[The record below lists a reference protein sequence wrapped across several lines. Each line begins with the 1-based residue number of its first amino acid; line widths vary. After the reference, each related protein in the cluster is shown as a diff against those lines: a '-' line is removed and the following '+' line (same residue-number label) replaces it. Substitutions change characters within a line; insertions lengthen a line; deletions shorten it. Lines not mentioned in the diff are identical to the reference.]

1 MTITIEEAARGYVCL
16 DCDNSELFKGWSYL
30 FRLYKPISENFDF
43 NNEIVCPETMS
54 CYECSSKNI
63 GIEISPNKI
72 ITKHMISERSGA
84 WLVGEKWLLDVDE
97 TTAFTTDFIKSLS
110 CKELIKIIFESEGE
124 NNYEKLHNQ
133 LIEHGFN
140 EWNMDPEFFSKSR
153 FSLAL
158 VYIYSGGI
166 IRQDEYGLL
175 DEDSSYGFAKYIG
188 F

>member
-16 DCDNSELFKGWSYL
+16 DCDNSELFKGMSNL

-72 ITKHMISERSGA
+72 ITKHIMSEGSGA
-84 WLVGEKWLLDVDE
+84 WLVGEKWLLEVDE
-97 TTAFTTDFIKSLS
+97 IKAFSTDFIKSLS

-133 LIEHGFN
+133 LIDHGFN
-140 EWNMDPEFFSKSR
+140 EWNMDPEFFSESGL
-153 FSLAL
+153 SLAL
-158 VYIYSGGI
+158 VYISSGGI

-175 DEDSSYGFAKYIG
+175 DEDSSYNFARYIG

>member
-1 MTITIEEAARGYVCL
+1 MIPSIEEAARGYVCL
-16 DCDNSELFKGWSYL
+16 DCNNSELFKGISNL
-30 FRLYKPISENFDF
+30 FRLYMPTSENFDF
-43 NNEIVCPETMS
+43 NNEIVCPETIS

-72 ITKHMISERSGA
+72 ITKHMMSEGSGA
-84 WLVGEKWLLDVDE
+84 WLVGEKWLLNVDNSI
-97 TTAFTTDFIKSLS
+97 DL
-110 CKELIKIIFESEGE
+110 KELIKIIVESEGE

-133 LIEHGFN
+133 LTEHGFN
-140 EWNMDPEFFSKSR
+140 EWSMDPEFFSKSR

-158 VYIYSGGI
+158 VYISSGGI

-175 DEDSSYGFAKYIG
+175 DEDSSYNFAKYIG

>member
-1 MTITIEEAARGYVCL
+1 MTPTIEEAARGYVCL
-16 DCDNSELFKGWSYL
+16 DCNNSELFKGMSNL

-72 ITKHMISERSGA
+72 ITKHMMSEGSGA
-84 WLVGEKWLLDVDE
+84 WLVGEKWLLDVD
-97 TTAFTTDFIKSLS
+97 DNIDL
-110 CKELIKIIFESEGE
+110 KELIKIIVESEGE

-140 EWNMDPEFFSKSR
+140 EWNMDSEFFSKSR

-158 VYIYSGGI
+158 VYISSGGI

-175 DEDSSYGFAKYIG
+175 DEDSSYNFARYIG

>member
-1 MTITIEEAARGYVCL
+1 MTIPIEEAARGYVCL
-16 DCDNSELFKGWSYL
+16 DCDNSELFKGMSNL

-63 GIEISPNKI
+63 GIEISSNKI
-72 ITKHMISERSGA
+72 ITKHMISEGSGA
-84 WLVGEKWLLDVDE
+84 WLVGEKWLLDVD
-97 TTAFTTDFIKSLS
+97 DSIDL
-110 CKELIKIIFESEGE
+110 KELIKIIVESEGE

-153 FSLAL
+153 LSLAL
-158 VYIYSGGI
+158 VYISSGGI

-175 DEDSSYGFAKYIG
+175 DEDSSYNFAKYIG

>member
-1 MTITIEEAARGYVCL
+1 MTTTIEEAARGYVCL
-16 DCDNSELFKGWSYL
+16 DCNNSELFKGMSNL

-43 NNEIVCPETMS
+43 NNEIVCPETIS

-72 ITKHMISERSGA
+72 ITKHMMSEGSGA
-84 WLVGEKWLLDVDE
+84 WLVGEKWLLDVDNSI
-97 TTAFTTDFIKSLS
+97 DL
-110 CKELIKIIFESEGE
+110 KELIKIIVESEGE

-158 VYIYSGGI
+158 VYISSGGI

-175 DEDSSYGFAKYIG
+175 DEDSSYNFAKYIG

>member
-1 MTITIEEAARGYVCL
+1 MTSTIEETARGYVCL
-16 DCDNSELFKGWSYL
+16 DCDNSELFSGMSSL

-43 NNEIVCPETMS
+43 NNEIVCPETIS

-72 ITKHMISERSGA
+72 ITKHMMSEGSGA
-84 WLVGEKWLLDVDE
+84 WLVGEKWLLDVD
-97 TTAFTTDFIKSLS
+97 DNIDL
-110 CKELIKIIFESEGE
+110 KELIKIIVESEGE

-140 EWNMDPEFFSKSR
+140 EWNMDSEFFSKSR

-158 VYIYSGGI
+158 VYISSGGI
-166 IRQDEYGLL
+166 IRQDEYGLM
-175 DEDSSYGFAKYIG
+175 DEDSSYNFARYIG

>member
-1 MTITIEEAARGYVCL
+1 MTPTIEETARGYVCL
-16 DCDNSELFKGWSYL
+16 DCNNSELFKGMSNL

-43 NNEIVCPETMS
+43 NNEIVCPETIS

-72 ITKHMISERSGA
+72 ITKHMMSEGSGA
-84 WLVGEKWLLDVDE
+84 WLVGEKWLLDVD
-97 TTAFTTDFIKSLS
+97 DNIDL
-110 CKELIKIIFESEGE
+110 KELIKIIVESEGE

-140 EWNMDPEFFSKSR
+140 EWNMDSEFFSKSR

-158 VYIYSGGI
+158 VYISSGGI

-175 DEDSSYGFAKYIG
+175 DEDSSYNFARYIG

>member
-1 MTITIEEAARGYVCL
+1 MTPTIEEAARGYVCL
-16 DCDNSELFKGWSYL
+16 DCDNSELFTGMSNL

-72 ITKHMISERSGA
+72 ITKHMMSEGSGA
-84 WLVGEKWLLDVDE
+84 WLVGEKWLLDVD
-97 TTAFTTDFIKSLS
+97 DNIDL
-110 CKELIKIIFESEGE
+110 KELIKIIVESEGE

-140 EWNMDPEFFSKSR
+140 EWNMDSEFFSKSR

-158 VYIYSGGI
+158 VYISSGGI
-166 IRQDEYGLL
+166 IRQDEYGLM
-175 DEDSSYGFAKYIG
+175 DEDSSYNFARYIG

>member
-1 MTITIEEAARGYVCL
+1 MTPTIEEAARGYVCL
-16 DCDNSELFKGWSYL
+16 DCNNSELFKGMSNL

-72 ITKHMISERSGA
+72 ITKHMMSEGSGA
-84 WLVGEKWLLDVDE
+84 WLVGEKWLLDVD
-97 TTAFTTDFIKSLS
+97 DSIDL
-110 CKELIKIIFESEGE
+110 KELIKIIVESEGE

-140 EWNMDPEFFSKSR
+140 EWNMDSEFFSKSR

-158 VYIYSGGI
+158 VYISSGGI
-166 IRQDEYGLL
+166 IRQDEYGLM
-175 DEDSSYGFAKYIG
+175 DEDSSYNFARYIG

>member
-1 MTITIEEAARGYVCL
+1 MTTTIEGAARGYVCL
-16 DCDNSELFKGWSYL
+16 DCDNYELFKGMSNL

-72 ITKHMISERSGA
+72 ITKHMMSEGSGA
-84 WLVGEKWLLDVDE
+84 WLVGEKWLLDVD
-97 TTAFTTDFIKSLS
+97 DSIDL
-110 CKELIKIIFESEGE
+110 KELIKIIVESEGE

-140 EWNMDPEFFSKSR
+140 EWDMDPEFFSKSR

-158 VYIYSGGI
+158 VYISSGGI

-175 DEDSSYGFAKYIG
+175 DEDSSYNFARYIG

>member
-1 MTITIEEAARGYVCL
+1 MTTTIEGAARGYVCL
-16 DCDNSELFKGWSYL
+16 DCDNYELFKGMSNL

-43 NNEIVCPETMS
+43 NNEIVCPDTMS

-72 ITKHMISERSGA
+72 ITKHMMSEGSGA
-84 WLVGEKWLLDVDE
+84 WLVGEKWLLDVD
-97 TTAFTTDFIKSLS
+97 DSIDL
-110 CKELIKIIFESEGE
+110 KELIKIIVESEGE

-158 VYIYSGGI
+158 VYISSSGI
-166 IRQDEYGLL
+166 IRQDEYGLM
-175 DEDSSYGFAKYIG
+175 DEDSSYNFARYIG
-188 F
+188 C

>member
-1 MTITIEEAARGYVCL
+1 MTTTIEEAARGYVCL
-16 DCDNSELFKGWSYL
+16 DCNNSELFKGMSNL

-43 NNEIVCPETMS
+43 NNEIVCPETIS

-72 ITKHMISERSGA
+72 ITKHMMSEGSGA
-84 WLVGEKWLLDVDE
+84 WLVGEKWLLDVD
-97 TTAFTTDFIKSLS
+97 DSIDL
-110 CKELIKIIFESEGE
+110 KELIKIIFESEGE

-158 VYIYSGGI
+158 VYISSGGI

-175 DEDSSYGFAKYIG
+175 DEDSSYNFARYIG

>member
-1 MTITIEEAARGYVCL
+1 MTPTIEETARGYVCL
-16 DCDNSELFKGWSYL
+16 DCNNSELFKGMSNL

-43 NNEIVCPETMS
+43 NNEIVCPETIS

-72 ITKHMISERSGA
+72 ITKHMMSEGSGA
-84 WLVGEKWLLDVDE
+84 WLVGEKWLLDVD
-97 TTAFTTDFIKSLS
+97 DNIDL
-110 CKELIKIIFESEGE
+110 KELIKIIVESEGE

-140 EWNMDPEFFSKSR
+140 EWNMDSEFFSKSR

-158 VYIYSGGI
+158 VYISSGGV
-166 IRQDEYGLL
+166 IRQDEYGLM
-175 DEDSSYGFAKYIG
+175 DEDSSYNFARYIG

>member
-1 MTITIEEAARGYVCL
+1 MTTTIEEAARGYVCL
-16 DCDNSELFKGWSYL
+16 DCNNSELFKGMSNL

-43 NNEIVCPETMS
+43 NNEIVCPETIS

-72 ITKHMISERSGA
+72 IHKHMMSEGSGA
-84 WLVGEKWLLDVDE
+84 WLVGEKWLLNVDNSI
-97 TTAFTTDFIKSLS
+97 DL
-110 CKELIKIIFESEGE
+110 KELIKIIVESEGE

-133 LIEHGFN
+133 LIDHGFN
-140 EWNMDPEFFSKSR
+140 EWNMDPEFFSESGL
-153 FSLAL
+153 SLAL
-158 VYIYSGGI
+158 VYISSGGI

-175 DEDSSYGFAKYIG
+175 DEDSSYNFARYIG

>member
-1 MTITIEEAARGYVCL
+1 MTPTIEEAARGYVCL
-16 DCDNSELFKGWSYL
+16 DCNNSELFNGMSNL

-43 NNEIVCPETMS
+43 NNEIVCPETIS

-72 ITKHMISERSGA
+72 ITKHMMSEGSGA
-84 WLVGEKWLLDVDE
+84 WLVGEKWLLDVD
-97 TTAFTTDFIKSLS
+97 DNIDL
-110 CKELIKIIFESEGE
+110 KELIKIIVESEGE

-140 EWNMDPEFFSKSR
+140 EWNMDSEFFSKSR

-158 VYIYSGGI
+158 VYISSGGI
-166 IRQDEYGLL
+166 IRQDEYGLM
-175 DEDSSYGFAKYIG
+175 DEDSSYNFARYIG

>member
-1 MTITIEEAARGYVCL
+1 MTTTIEEAARGYVCL
-16 DCDNSELFKGWSYL
+16 DCNNSELFKGMSNL

-43 NNEIVCPETMS
+43 NNEIVCPETIS

-72 ITKHMISERSGA
+72 ITKHMMSEGSGA
-84 WLVGEKWLLDVDE
+84 WLVGEKWLLDVD
-97 TTAFTTDFIKSLS
+97 DSIDL
-110 CKELIKIIFESEGE
+110 KELIKIIVESEGK

-158 VYIYSGGI
+158 VYISSGGI

-175 DEDSSYGFAKYIG
+175 DEDSSYNFARYIG

>member
-16 DCDNSELFKGWSYL
+16 DCDNSELFKGMSNL

-43 NNEIVCPETMS
+43 NNEIVCPETIS

-72 ITKHMISERSGA
+72 ITKHMMSEGSGA
-84 WLVGEKWLLDVDE
+84 WLVGEKWLLDVD
-97 TTAFTTDFIKSLS
+97 DNIDL
-110 CKELIKIIFESEGE
+110 KELIKIIVESEGE

-140 EWNMDPEFFSKSR
+140 EWNMDSEFFSKSR

-158 VYIYSGGI
+158 VYISSGGI
-166 IRQDEYGLL
+166 IRQDEYGLM
-175 DEDSSYGFAKYIG
+175 DEDSSYNFARYIG

>member
-1 MTITIEEAARGYVCL
+1 MTTSIEEAARGYVCL
-16 DCDNSELFKGWSYL
+16 DCNNSELFKGMSNL

-63 GIEISPNKI
+63 GIEISPDKI
-72 ITKHMISERSGA
+72 ITKHMISEGSGA
-84 WLVGEKWLLDVDE
+84 WLVGEKWLLDVD
-97 TTAFTTDFIKSLS
+97 DSIDL
-110 CKELIKIIFESEGE
+110 KELIKIIVGSEGE

-133 LIEHGFN
+133 LINHGFN
-140 EWNMDPEFFSKSR
+140 EWNMDPEFFSESG

-158 VYIYSGGI
+158 VYISSGGI

-175 DEDSSYGFAKYIG
+175 DEDSSYNFARYIG

>member
-1 MTITIEEAARGYVCL
+1 MTPTIEEAARGYVCL
-16 DCDNSELFKGWSYL
+16 DCNNSELFKGMSNL

-43 NNEIVCPETMS
+43 NNEIVCPETIS

-72 ITKHMISERSGA
+72 ITKHMMSEGSGA
-84 WLVGEKWLLDVDE
+84 WLVGEKWLLDVD
-97 TTAFTTDFIKSLS
+97 DSIDL
-110 CKELIKIIFESEGE
+110 KELIKIIVESEGE

-140 EWNMDPEFFSKSR
+140 EWNMDSEFFSKSR

-158 VYIYSGGI
+158 VYISSGGI

-175 DEDSSYGFAKYIG
+175 DEDSSYNFARYIG

>member
-1 MTITIEEAARGYVCL
+1 MTPTIEEAARGYVCL
-16 DCDNSELFKGWSYL
+16 DCNNSELFKGMSNL

-43 NNEIVCPETMS
+43 NNEIVCPETIS

-72 ITKHMISERSGA
+72 ITKHMMSEGSGA
-84 WLVGEKWLLDVDE
+84 WLVGEKWLLDVD
-97 TTAFTTDFIKSLS
+97 DNIDL
-110 CKELIKIIFESEGE
+110 KELIKIIVESEGE

-140 EWNMDPEFFSKSR
+140 EWNMDSEFFSKSR
-153 FSLAL
+153 FSLVL
-158 VYIYSGGI
+158 VYISSGGI
-166 IRQDEYGLL
+166 IRQDEYGLM
-175 DEDSSYGFAKYIG
+175 DEDSSYNFARYIG

>member
-16 DCDNSELFKGWSYL
+16 DCDNSELFKGMSNL

-43 NNEIVCPETMS
+43 NNEIVCPETIS

-72 ITKHMISERSGA
+72 ITKHMMSEGSGA
-84 WLVGEKWLLDVDE
+84 WLVGEKWLLDVD
-97 TTAFTTDFIKSLS
+97 DNIDL
-110 CKELIKIIFESEGE
+110 KELIKIIVESEGE

-140 EWNMDPEFFSKSR
+140 EWNMDSEFFSKSR
-153 FSLAL
+153 FSLVL
-158 VYIYSGGI
+158 VYISSGGI
-166 IRQDEYGLL
+166 IRQDEYGLM
-175 DEDSSYGFAKYIG
+175 DEDSSYNFARYIG

>member
-1 MTITIEEAARGYVCL
+1 MSTSIEENARGYVCL
-16 DCDNSELFKGWSYL
+16 DCNNYELFTGVSNL

-54 CYECSSKNI
+54 CNECSSKNI

-72 ITKHMISERSGA
+72 ITNHVISEGSGA
-84 WLVGEKWLLDVDE
+84 WLVGENWLLDVDE
-97 TTAFTTDFIKSLS
+97 TKAFSTDFIKSLS

-133 LIEHGFN
+133 LINHGFN
-140 EWNMDPEFFSKSR
+140 EWNMDPEFFSESGL
-153 FSLAL
+153 SLAL
-158 VYIYSGGI
+158 VYISSGGI

-175 DEDSSYGFAKYIG
+175 DEDSSYNFARYIG

>member
-1 MTITIEEAARGYVCL
+1 MTTTIEEAARGYVCL
-16 DCDNSELFKGWSYL
+16 DCNNSELFKGMSNL

-43 NNEIVCPETMS
+43 NNEIVCPETIS

-72 ITKHMISERSGA
+72 ITKHMMSEGSGA
-84 WLVGEKWLLDVDE
+84 WLVGEKWLLDVD
-97 TTAFTTDFIKSLS
+97 DNIDL
-110 CKELIKIIFESEGE
+110 KELIKIIVESEGE

-140 EWNMDPEFFSKSR
+140 EWNMDSEFFSKSR
-153 FSLAL
+153 FSLVL
-158 VYIYSGGI
+158 VYISSGGI

-175 DEDSSYGFAKYIG
+175 DEDSSYNFARYIG

>member
-1 MTITIEEAARGYVCL
+1 MIPTIEEAARGYVCL
-16 DCDNSELFKGWSYL
+16 DCNNSELFKGMSNL

-72 ITKHMISERSGA
+72 ITKHMMSEGSGA
-84 WLVGEKWLLDVDE
+84 WLVGEKWLLDVD
-97 TTAFTTDFIKSLS
+97 DNIDL
-110 CKELIKIIFESEGE
+110 KELIKIIVESEGE

-140 EWNMDPEFFSKSR
+140 EWNMDSEFFSKSR

-158 VYIYSGGI
+158 VYISSGGI

-175 DEDSSYGFAKYIG
+175 DEDSSYNFARYIG

>member
-1 MTITIEEAARGYVCL
+1 MTATIEEAARGYVCL
-16 DCDNSELFKGWSYL
+16 DCNNSELFKGMSNL

-43 NNEIVCPETMS
+43 NNEIVCPETIS

-72 ITKHMISERSGA
+72 ITKHMMSEGSGA
-84 WLVGEKWLLDVDE
+84 WLVGEKWLLNVDNSI
-97 TTAFTTDFIKSLS
+97 DL
-110 CKELIKIIFESEGE
+110 KELIKIIVESEGE

-158 VYIYSGGI
+158 VYISSGGI

-175 DEDSSYGFAKYIG
+175 DEDSSYNFARYIG

>member
-16 DCDNSELFKGWSYL
+16 DCNNSELFKGMSNL

-43 NNEIVCPETMS
+43 NNEIVCPETIS

-72 ITKHMISERSGA
+72 ITKHMMSEGSGA
-84 WLVGEKWLLDVDE
+84 WLVGEKWLLDVD
-97 TTAFTTDFIKSLS
+97 DNIDL
-110 CKELIKIIFESEGE
+110 KELIKIIVESEGE

-140 EWNMDPEFFSKSR
+140 EWNMDSEFFSKSR
-153 FSLAL
+153 FSLVL
-158 VYIYSGGI
+158 VYISSGGI
-166 IRQDEYGLL
+166 IRQDEYGLM
-175 DEDSSYGFAKYIG
+175 DEDSSYNFARYIG

>member
-1 MTITIEEAARGYVCL
+1 MS
-16 DCDNSELFKGWSYL
+16 NL

-43 NNEIVCPETMS
+43 NNEIVCPETIS

-72 ITKHMISERSGA
+72 ITKHMMSEGSGA
-84 WLVGEKWLLDVDE
+84 WLVGEKWLLDVD
-97 TTAFTTDFIKSLS
+97 DNIDL
-110 CKELIKIIFESEGE
+110 KELIKIIVESEGE

-140 EWNMDPEFFSKSR
+140 EWNMDSEFFSKSR
-153 FSLAL
+153 FSLVL
-158 VYIYSGGI
+158 VYISSGGI
-166 IRQDEYGLL
+166 IRQDEYGLM
-175 DEDSSYGFAKYIG
+175 DEDSSYNFARYIG

>member
-1 MTITIEEAARGYVCL
+1 MTPAIEEAARGYVCL
-16 DCDNSELFKGWSYL
+16 DCNNSELFKGMSNL
-30 FRLYKPISENFDF
+30 FRLYKPISKNFDF

-72 ITKHMISERSGA
+72 ITKHMLSDGSGA
-84 WLVGEKWLLDVDE
+84 WLVGEKWLLDVD
-97 TTAFTTDFIKSLS
+97 DSIDL
-110 CKELIKIIFESEGE
+110 KELIKIIVESEGE

-140 EWNMDPEFFSKSR
+140 EWNMDPEFFSESR

-158 VYIYSGGI
+158 VYISSGGI

-175 DEDSSYGFAKYIG
+175 DEDSSYNFARYIG

>member
-1 MTITIEEAARGYVCL
+1 MIPTIEEAARGYVCL
-16 DCDNSELFKGWSYL
+16 DCNNSELFKGMSNL
-30 FRLYKPISENFDF
+30 FRLYMPISENFDF
-43 NNEIVCPETMS
+43 NNEIVCPETIS

-72 ITKHMISERSGA
+72 ITKHMMSEGSGA
-84 WLVGEKWLLDVDE
+84 WLVGEKWLLDVD
-97 TTAFTTDFIKSLS
+97 DSIDL
-110 CKELIKIIFESEGE
+110 KELIKIIVESEGE
-124 NNYEKLHNQ
+124 NSYEKLQNQ

-158 VYIYSGGI
+158 VYISSGGI

-175 DEDSSYGFAKYIG
+175 DEDSSYNFAKYIG

>member
-1 MTITIEEAARGYVCL
+1 MTTTIEEAARGYVCL
-16 DCDNSELFKGWSYL
+16 DCNNSELFKGMSNL

-43 NNEIVCPETMS
+43 NNEIVCPETIS

-72 ITKHMISERSGA
+72 ITKHMMSEGSGA
-84 WLVGEKWLLDVDE
+84 WLVGEKWLLDVD
-97 TTAFTTDFIKSLS
+97 DNIDL
-110 CKELIKIIFESEGE
+110 KELIKIIVESEGE

-140 EWNMDPEFFSKSR
+140 EWNMDSEFFSKSR

-158 VYIYSGGI
+158 VYISSGGI
-166 IRQDEYGLL
+166 IRQDEYGLM
-175 DEDSSYGFAKYIG
+175 DEDSSYNFARYIG

>member
-1 MTITIEEAARGYVCL
+1 MTTSIEEDARGYVCL
-16 DCDNSELFKGWSYL
+16 DCNNSELFKGMSNL

-43 NNEIVCPETMS
+43 NNEIVCPETIS

-72 ITKHMISERSGA
+72 ITKHMMSEGSGA
-84 WLVGEKWLLDVDE
+84 WLVGEKWLLDVDNSI
-97 TTAFTTDFIKSLS
+97 DL
-110 CKELIKIIFESEGE
+110 KELIKIIVESEGE

-158 VYIYSGGI
+158 VYISSGGI

-175 DEDSSYGFAKYIG
+175 DEDSSYNFAKYIG

>member
-1 MTITIEEAARGYVCL
+1 MTPTIEEAARGYVCL
-16 DCDNSELFKGWSYL
+16 DCDNSELFTGMSNL

-43 NNEIVCPETMS
+43 NNEIVCPETIS

-72 ITKHMISERSGA
+72 ITKHMMSEGSGA
-84 WLVGEKWLLDVDE
+84 WLVGEKWLLDVD
-97 TTAFTTDFIKSLS
+97 DNIDL
-110 CKELIKIIFESEGE
+110 KELIKIIVESEGE

-140 EWNMDPEFFSKSR
+140 EWNMDSEFFSKSR

-158 VYIYSGGI
+158 VYISSGGI
-166 IRQDEYGLL
+166 IRQDEYGLM
-175 DEDSSYGFAKYIG
+175 DEDSSYNFARYIG

>member
-16 DCDNSELFKGWSYL
+16 DCDNSELFKGMSNL

-72 ITKHMISERSGA
+72 ITKHMMSEGSGP
-84 WLVGEKWLLDVDE
+84 WLVGEKWLLNVDNSI
-97 TTAFTTDFIKSLS
+97 DL
-110 CKELIKIIFESEGE
+110 KELIKIIVESEGK

-158 VYIYSGGI
+158 VYISSGGI

-175 DEDSSYGFAKYIG
+175 DEDSSYNFARYIG

>member
-16 DCDNSELFKGWSYL
+16 DCDNSELFKGMSNL

-72 ITKHMISERSGA
+72 ITKHMMSEGSGA
-84 WLVGEKWLLDVDE
+84 WLVGEKWLLDVD
-97 TTAFTTDFIKSLS
+97 DSIDL
-110 CKELIKIIFESEGE
+110 KELIKIIVESEGE

-140 EWNMDPEFFSKSR
+140 EWNMDSEFFSKSR

-158 VYIYSGGI
+158 VYISSGGI

-175 DEDSSYGFAKYIG
+175 DEDSSYNFARYIG